1 MSAMNKQWLAPFD
14 AERLSGRQTR
24 AMAIV
29 AAIVVNVII
38 LVAGRLVNGEFPVAT
53 VGSDDRTIG
62 FGQVIVMTGVTGL
75 IAWGLLAVLE
85 RITSRAKTIWTV
97 IAVIVVVLSILGP
110 IDGGVDT
117 ASKVVLA
124 LMHVGAA
131 ATIVPLMRRTIITRG

>member
-1 MSAMNKQWLAPFD
+1 MNKWRSAWFD
-14 AERLSGRQTR
+14 LEQLTGKQMREV
-24 AMAIV
+24 AIV

-38 LVAGRLVNGEFPVAT
+38 LVVGRLVNGEFPVAT
-53 VGSDDRTIG
+53 TGSDERAVG
-62 FGQVIVMTGVTGL
+62 FGQVIIMTGVTGL

-85 RITSRAKTIWTV
+85 RITSHAKTIWTV
-97 IAVIVVVLSILGP
+97 IAVIAFLLSILGP

-131 ATIVPLMRRTIITRG
+131 ATIIPLMRRTVAT